1 MWSKAF
7 PKLCSEC
14 PQLLLRCEEIAVH
27 LLHLRVLPLGLE
39 GKSKI
44 VWGHQSSAMSLQM
57 LFLDLVMAFQRDV
70 GRSPVFLFI
79 VCLATLVC
87 GQKKSGLFFLSW
99 EEREGSHF
107 TVNRL
112 STARAG

>member
-1 MWSKAF
+1 
-7 PKLCSEC
+7 
-14 PQLLLRCEEIAVH
+14 
-27 LLHLRVLPLGLE
+27 
-39 GKSKI
+39 
-44 VWGHQSSAMSLQM
+44 MSLQM

-79 VCLATLVC
+79 VCITTLVC

-99 EEREGSHF
+99 EERERHAAHF

>member
-1 MWSKAF
+1 
-7 PKLCSEC
+7 
-14 PQLLLRCEEIAVH
+14 
-27 LLHLRVLPLGLE
+27 
-39 GKSKI
+39 
-44 VWGHQSSAMSLQM
+44 MSLQM